1 MELIAIIRKNYKILF
16 YSVLA
21 FLAVSLIVTFV
32 QPLKYRAQA
41 KVLVVQQFEK
51 TADPYNA
58 SKMNEY
64 LSGLLAK
71 VVSSESFFSQTI
83 KTSSNIDTNYFS
95 GERKQQLKLWSKTV
109 QAKSMYDS
117 GIITITVY
125 HPDKTQAEALANAVI
140 YTLKTTN
147 SFYHNI
153 QNVDVRV
160 IDSPSLS
167 TLPAKPNII
176 LNVLLG
182 IIFGL
187 IFGILYIYH
196 AKQSKILDKL
206 KSIL

>member
-1 MELIAIIRKNYKILF
+1 MELIAIIRKNYQVLV

-21 FLAVSLIVTFV
+21 FLAVALVATFI

-71 VVSSESFFSQTI
+71 VVSSESFFSQTV
-83 KTSSNIDTNYFS
+83 KSGNNIDTGYFS
-95 GERKQQLKLWSKTV
+95 GTRKQQMKLWGNIV
-109 QAKSMYDS
+109 QAKSTYDS
-117 GIITITVY
+117 GIITINIY
-125 HPDKTQAEALANAVI
+125 HPDKAQAEALANATI

-167 TLPAKPNII
+167 TLPVKPNIALNAIIGI
-176 LNVLLG
+176 L
-182 IIFGL
+182 FGL
-187 IFGILYIYH
+187 IFGLLYAYNKEQH
-196 AKQSKILDKL
+196 KIFNKL